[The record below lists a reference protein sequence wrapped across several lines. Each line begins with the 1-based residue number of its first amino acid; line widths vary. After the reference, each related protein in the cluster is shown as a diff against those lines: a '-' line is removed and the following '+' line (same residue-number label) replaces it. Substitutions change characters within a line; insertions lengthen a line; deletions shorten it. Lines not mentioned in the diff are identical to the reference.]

1 MMLVLAV
8 ASLVLGTGGVA
19 YAKST
24 KAKAPIQKEN
34 AQCGNDTG
42 GTVIGTAS
50 FKRTG
55 NSVTVT
61 YKLTGGLPTT
71 EYTVELWEGKPPGVS
86 CFPPFGTVAK
96 FTTNKKGK
104 GVGKGTIV
112 VPEGATRF
120 FATGNNTTNGFN
132 DSLAVTLL

>member
-8 ASLVLGTGGVA
+8 ASLVLATGVA
-19 YAKST
+19 AAKST

-34 AQCGNDTG
+34 EFCGNDVG
-42 GTVIGTAS
+42 ATVIGTAS

-112 VPEGATRF
+112 VPAGATRF

-132 DSLAVTLL
+132 DSLAVTLP